1 MLFQWGRLN
10 NKYLILILFPILQQ
24 GQIFFIDFEKNNNG
38 LYKCFNDYLSMIFC
52 GIFYFI
58 IRYFTKTKLQKEREK
73 LNKKKKKEL
82 KSLNDDL
89 SSSGSSHKSNK
100 RNRSISLY
108 QGLELEYLKKLLTR
122 DKNKYFYI
130 ILISIFYFSGNIIR
144 NVFYDNAEVQILKS
158 MRIVVLSIVL
168 IFFSIKFLAFSLYIH
183 QIFSLIILFL
193 CLTIILIEA
202 VYYHKEYM
210 TVKKTF
216 NTILYYFS
224 HELFYGLVDVLGKR
238 YLMKFIDN
246 VYFFLMKIGIISLIP
261 ILIYDIIAYYSGIDD
276 KYHGIIR
283 LLFFKLDILDI
294 ALNLLFDALYIL
306 GIWLTIFFFTPL
318 HLIALLLLEDFLN
331 IIICLYF
338 SEYGVNEEIFEDIY
352 ERGQEI
358 TFYFIYP
365 LIFFAVLV
373 FNEIIILNFLGLN
386 YNTKQYII
394 ERERAES
401 DIDDLLNEDNE
412 EEIEGNEETNNGL
425 EISSLSSL

>member
-1 MLFQWGRLN
+1 MWNFLFY
-10 NKYLILILFPILQQ
+10 NK
-24 GQIFFIDFEKNNNG
+24 IFK
-38 LYKCFNDYLSMIFC
+38 
-52 GIFYFI
+52 
-58 IRYFTKTKLQKEREK
+58 KTKLQKEREK

-89 SSSGSSHKSNK
+89 SSSGSSHKTNK
-100 RNRSISLY
+100 RKRSISLY

-246 VYFFLMKIGIISLIP
+246 VYFFLMKIGIISL
-261 ILIYDIIAYYSGIDD
+261 
-276 KYHGIIR
+276 
-283 LLFFKLDILDI
+283 LFFKLDILDI

-373 FNEIIILNFLGLN
+373 FNEIIILNFWGLN